1 MSRISEEKPSQ
12 ELISNASNSGSL
24 AEPINPEFTFHSHN
38 PKDIPTHLGFKGP
51 RLNHAI
57 TCLCGVGFLLFGY
70 DQGVMGSLLTLDTF
84 VKRFPD
90 IDTSNGENST
100 RQGLAIGLYEIGCL
114 AGALST
120 MDLGNRFGRL
130 KMIFCGCVIMIV
142 GGALQAAA
150 TTTDFLIVARVISGV
165 GNGLLTST
173 VPLYGAECSRASNRG
188 RVLCIQGALI
198 TFGICISYWIDF
210 AFYFTDKFGEVAFR
224 FPIAFQIIFPIII
237 VPLVFKF
244 PESPRWLMGKSRREE
259 ACVVFSSLYDL
270 PADDPFVQN
279 LVQDIQNSL
288 DAESKAGG
296 DKFSLK
302 NLLKQGKKKN
312 FQRVMLAGWSQ
323 VMQQICGINLITYYA
338 GTIFQQNIGMTP
350 FQSRILAACNGT
362 EYFLAS
368 LIPIFIIDKVGRR
381 KLFIFGT
388 TGQFLTML
396 FLYVTMEL
404 DTRGAQGAAVGAAVL
419 LFVFNTFFGLSLLS
433 LTWLYPPE
441 VSSLE
446 VRAPTTAISTAC
458 NWAFNFMVVMITPI
472 AFANIKH
479 HTYLIFMGI
488 NFLMIPVF
496 YFLYPETKG
505 RSLEEI
511 DLIFAKASSWR
522 PWEVVKIA
530 QELPHLHDINSDDIE
545 RLRKEDISLIEHES
559 KANY

>member
-1 MSRISEEKPSQ
+1 MSRSSDEKPTQ
-12 ELISNASNSGSL
+12 ELISNVDSL
-24 AEPINPEFTFHSHN
+24 KSLPEPIAPEFRETHHDPN
-38 PKDIPTHLGFKGP
+38 DIPKYLGCKGQK
-51 RLNHAI
+51 LNHAI
-57 TCLCGVGFLLFGY
+57 TILCGVGFLLFGY
-70 DQGVMGSLLTLDTF
+70 DQGVMGSLLTLPTF
-84 VKRFPD
+84 TKRFPD
-90 IDTSNGENST
+90 IDTTGGKNST
-100 RQGLAIGLYEIGCL
+100 KQGLAIGLYEIGCL

-120 MDLGNRFGRL
+120 MDLGNRLGRL
-130 KMIFCGCVIMIV
+130 KIIFAGCIIMII
-142 GGALQAAA
+142 GGALQAGA
-150 TTTDFLIVARVISGV
+150 TTTDFLIVARVISGI

-173 VPLYGAECSRASNRG
+173 VPLYGAECSRASHRG

-210 AFYFTDKFGEVAFR
+210 AFFFTDKFGEVSFR
-224 FPIAFQIIFPIII
+224 FPIAFQLVFPLAI
-237 VPLVFKF
+237 VPFIFKF

-259 ACVVFSSLYDL
+259 AAIVFSSLYDL
-270 PADDPFVQN
+270 PANDPFIVD
-279 LVQDIQNSL
+279 LIQDIQNSL
-288 DAESKAGG
+288 DAEHKAGG

-302 NLLKQGKKKN
+302 NLLKQGEKKN
-312 FQRVMLAGWSQ
+312 FQRTMLASCSQ

-338 GTIFQQNIGMTP
+338 GTIYQQYIGMKP
-350 FQSRILAACNGT
+350 LESRILAACNGT

-396 FLYVTMEL
+396 FLFVTMEL
-404 DTRGAQGAAVGAAVL
+404 DKKGVNGAAVGAAVL
-419 LFVFNTFFGLSLLS
+419 LFVFNTFFGMSLLS

-472 AFANIKH
+472 CFQNISH
-479 HTYLIFMGI
+479 NTYLIFMGI

-496 YFLYPETKG
+496 VFLYPETKG

-511 DLIFAKASSWR
+511 DLIFAKASAWR
-522 PWEVVKIA
+522 PWEVVAIA
-530 QELPHLHDINSDDIE
+530 NNMPHLHEIHSDDLEKLKDEVSHHE
-545 RLRKEDISLIEHES
+545 R
-559 KANY
+559 A